1 MQQIIV
7 DFGILDLLGREV
19 PLRIYGYGCML
30 VLGFLAGLYLARFR
44 ARRVGENPDY
54 VTHCVILALVGG
66 ILGARIAYVIEQW
79 GTQFAY
85 AENRLAAIL
94 DITSGGLIYYGGV
107 VLATV
112 FVLAYLRLKRLSIR
126 RYLDILSVSL
136 MVGLAFGRV
145 GCLLN
150 GCCFG
155 RVCSETWPLAMRFPM
170 YSEPLVKFD
179 GTDNPFSQGTV
190 APSPVYAHQ
199 LKNNQIRPHPR
210 LLDTDGRLI
219 PPRDFTAGQVVLA
232 EASWS
237 RPVKPAQA
245 LGLINALVLAALLMG
260 FYRLRTSEGQVF
272 ALLLVLYPITRFVLE
287 AIRDTGAH
295 DLSRGLLTH
304 NQYTSVAMMAS
315 GVIMYLVLRWLP
327 ASAGPTWAQRL
338 AETKSA
344 LPRRKGKR

>member
-1 MQQIIV
+1 MQRIIV
-7 DFGILDLLGREV
+7 DFGVLKLFGGEV
-19 PLRIYGYGCML
+19 PLRIYGYGLML
-30 VLGFLAGLYLARFR
+30 VLGFLSGIWLAQWR
-44 ARRVGENPDY
+44 ARRCGGSAEAVAVCG
-54 VTHCVILALVGG
+54 ILALVGG
-66 ILGARIAYVIEQW
+66 VIGARLAYMVENYSE
-79 GTQFAY
+79 FAH
-85 AENRLAAIL
+85 APNPLTAVL
-94 DITSGGLIYYGGV
+94 NVTSGGLIYYGGV

-136 MVGLAFGRV
+136 MVGLAFGRA

-170 YSEPLVKFD
+170 YSEPLIKLD
-179 GTDNPFSQGTV
+179 GSDNPFSQDTA
-190 APSPVYAHQ
+190 APSPVYDHQ

-245 LGLINALVLAALLMG
+245 LGLISALVLAALLMG

-295 DLSRGLLTH
+295 DLSR
-304 NQYTSVAMMAS
+304 
-315 GVIMYLVLRWLP
+315 
-327 ASAGPTWAQRL
+327 
-338 AETKSA
+338 
-344 LPRRKGKR
+344 